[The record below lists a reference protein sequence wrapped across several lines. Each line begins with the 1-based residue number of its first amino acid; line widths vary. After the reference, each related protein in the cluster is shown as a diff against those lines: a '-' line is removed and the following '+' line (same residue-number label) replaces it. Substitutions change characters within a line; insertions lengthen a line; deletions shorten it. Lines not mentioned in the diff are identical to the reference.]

1 MEEEKTQHQT
11 SVTGYLHNVSPI
23 RTSNKTK
30 YFDMQIQTGEDEV
43 KRGVCFSPPRVQ
55 EFTKHSNSKS
65 PVKITKF
72 RFDKGS
78 TSVCM
83 GPDVQVDKLDKV
95 DFERKILPQ
104 TLNLSLLNSVFDGQL
119 ITIKAKVINLTAVSK
134 FTSSTSGVLNKAE
147 ADLLDPHGSAKLTL
161 WGHFTSQVMEGN
173 TYQFT
178 NLRVRKDN
186 HNIYLNTAKT
196 GCEIVEAVPFNE
208 PLCLTNVLPATSTS
222 TSITAK
228 IIGIKDTNHYKSCC
242 NCNKKISSLETKN
255 VDCTNCGLKQRAAS
269 CKKHWYIQAMFQHEK
284 GTLNL
289 TLFDDA
295 LKQLLELSNDKLKS
309 ITNDDLEDEF
319 LSYSNTEVSVTYNNK
334 TKIILNIEKQQ

>member
-161 WGHFTSQVMEGN
+161 WGHFTSEVMEGN

-186 HNIYLNTAKT
+186 HKIYLNTAKT

-222 TSITAK
+222 TSTSITAK
-228 IIGIKDTNHYKSCC
+228 IIGIKDTNHYMSCC
-242 NCNKKISSLETKN
+242 NCNKKISSL
-255 VDCTNCGLKQRAAS
+255 
-269 CKKHWYIQAMFQHEK
+269 
-284 GTLNL
+284 
-289 TLFDDA
+289 
-295 LKQLLELSNDKLKS
+295 
-309 ITNDDLEDEF
+309 
-319 LSYSNTEVSVTYNNK
+319 
-334 TKIILNIEKQQ
+334 